1 MIALSLFVFTFVTL
15 KRPPPAK
22 GDLQDSNG
30 AGKPYHQLHPQNY
43 METHVTRQPVLGELR
58 QHVLM
63 PLVGHPLFSDAEQL
77 RANHFAH
84 ECEDV
89 ARLIRWGKSVQAE
102 IARREAAARA
112 EAAYLHR
119 QCVLRNTLRQMHLA
133 SFRSHCP
140 RRPAPAWLV
149 SFPSLDQ
156 ADRRAGTFDRLAA
169 SRFQA
174 SDSLTF
180 ASLLNRKTR

>member
-1 MIALSLFVFTFVTL
+1 MIDLSLFVFTFVTL
-15 KRPPPAK
+15 KRPPPAR

-77 RANHFAH
+77 RANHFAY

-89 ARLIRWGKSVQAE
+89 VRLIRWDESVQAE
-102 IARREAAARA
+102 IARREDATRA

-119 QCVLRNTLRQMHLA
+119 QCVLRNTLWQMPPA
-133 SFRSHCP
+133 SFRCHCP
-140 RRPAPAWLV
+140 RRPALTQLA

-169 SRFQA
+169 SRFKPA
-174 SDSLTF
+174 DSLTF
-180 ASLLNRKTR
+180 ASLLSQLRR

>member
-1 MIALSLFVFTFVTL
+1 
-15 KRPPPAK
+15 
-22 GDLQDSNG
+22 
-30 AGKPYHQLHPQNY
+30 
-43 METHVTRQPVLGELR
+43 VLGELR

-89 ARLIRWGKSVQAE
+89 ARLIRWGESVQAE
-102 IARREAAARA
+102 IVRREAAARA
-112 EAAYLHR
+112 EATCLRR
-119 QCVLRNTLRQMHLA
+119 QCALRNTLWQMYPA
-133 SFRSHCP
+133 RFRRHCP
-140 RRPAPAWLV
+140 RRPTPTQLA

-156 ADRRAGTFDRLAA
+156 ADRRAGTFDRVAA
-169 SRFQA
+169 ARFQL

-180 ASLLNRKTR
+180 ASLLSRPRR